1 MQPTKTFNEGALL
14 PLMEILEDNNHI
26 KKLNLASS
34 GMHDARCVLFLFS
47 TLSHLFTLSTA
58 LPRTASM
65 ILISISFRFRSGGNG
80 NSNARVLNTIL
91 KKNTVIEEVN
101 LSFTGLDDDG
111 IEEVRT

>member
-1 MQPTKTFNEGALL
+1 
-14 PLMEILEDNNHI
+14 
-26 KKLNLASS
+26 
-34 GMHDARCVLFLFS
+34 
-47 TLSHLFTLSTA
+47 
-58 LPRTASM
+58 M
-65 ILISISFRFRSGGNG
+65 ILISILSRFRSGGNG

>member
-1 MQPTKTFNEGALL
+1 MMRGVFTSSSLL
-14 PLMEILEDNNHI
+14 V
-26 KKLNLASS
+26 LNFVSS
-34 GMHDARCVLFLFS
+34 YYSFKYVAQNSFECLCI
-47 TLSHLFTLSTA
+47 
-58 LPRTASM
+58 
-65 ILISISFRFRSGGNG
+65 ILISILSRFRSGGNG